1 MARSASPL
9 PMCPVGGVK
18 VALSPEPDSVTGV
31 PFRRPSRK
39 LVALEPEVLPAVDPF
54 VAVVV
59 DVAVLMLLLFPVIIL
74 LLLPTT
80 LLLPVM
86 VVPPGK

>member
-1 MARSASPL
+1 
-9 PMCPVGGVK
+9 MCPVGGVK

-31 PFRRPSRK
+31 PFRKPSRK
-39 LVALEPEVLPAVDPF
+39 LVALEPEVLLLPAVDPF